1 MEENGEMMN
10 GLGKALMQQRVAKKM
25 SRNQLAA
32 GVCSPNAIQKIE
44 LYGTIPRFDTLAKLL
59 AKLNCSID
67 EVWQAANV
75 ENYSEYTTIRKEIS
89 YYNKKHNYVHVE
101 HLIQGIDQTTY
112 DSLPLDEKQYLLY
125 NQAAVLL
132 KVHGKMDEASI
143 LAENALE
150 LTLVAEGDM
159 FSENEMLLINLL
171 TSIKQNDYFWYLLK
185 KAYTHCLANR
195 INITDKTY
203 MTIANG
209 MLQYYF
215 KTQNW
220 QKLLEV
226 AIETEE
232 DGLEE
237 DMLMYVTNIWFS
249 KGVALFKLNNHEK
262 ALEYIKNAMELCL
275 LLKQMRNYNYF
286 QQHLVNLGVNIKE

>member
-1 MEENGEMMN
+1 
-10 GLGKALMQQRVAKKM
+10 MQRRIAKKM
-25 SRNQLAA
+25 SRNRLAA
-32 GVCSPNAIQKIE
+32 GICSPNAVQKIE

-67 EVWQAANV
+67 EVWQEANV
-75 ENYSEYTTIRKEIS
+75 ENYSEYTTIRKEIA
-89 YYNKKHNYVHVE
+89 YYNKKHNYIHVE
-101 HLIQGIDQTTY
+101 HLINGIDPEIY
-112 DSLPLDEKQYLLY
+112 NSLPLDEQQYLLY

-132 KVHGKMDEASI
+132 KVHGKTDEACTV
-143 LAENALE
+143 AENALE
-150 LTLVAEGDM
+150 LTLIAEGDR
-159 FSENEMLLINLL
+159 FSENEMLLINLI
-171 TSIKQNDYFWYLLK
+171 TSIRQNDYFWYLLK
-185 KAYTHCLANR
+185 KAYIYYLNDR
-195 INITDKTY
+195 INIADKTY

-215 KTQNW
+215 KNQEW

-226 AIETEE
+226 SIETEE

-249 KGVALFKLNNHEK
+249 KGVALYKLNSCDK
-262 ALEYIKNAMELCL
+262 GREYIKNAMEHCL

-286 QQHLVNLGVNIKE
+286 QQHLVNLGINIKE